1 MPKRNRVWVCAAVV
15 VCALTMMTPLAWS
28 QAQAEKNAEAAA
40 DKAAKVAITDPAARA
55 AAGQSAKAV
64 ARARIELQACKLGE
78 VEARCGRYEVFEDR
92 AARKGRKIALRVA
105 VIPAAGPARAK
116 SAIFFLA
123 GGPGQAATRLAGFAA
138 EAMAGARAQREIV
151 LVDQRG
157 TGESNPLKC
166 DVLGGNA
173 QGTFTDL
180 FPIERI
186 RACRSELESRA
197 NLRLYTTPI
206 AMDDLDE
213 VRAALGYEQVDLYG
227 TSYGTRAAQVYLRQ
241 YPKRV
246 RSVILKGVVP
256 MEVVIPTTF
265 ARTTE
270 RALELLLRDCAAAA
284 CAAAFPRLREELRV
298 VTARFEAGPV
308 QVMPAGSRSSQQPV
322 SITRGAFLMTLG
334 LMLQSPPAAAQIP
347 MIIHRA
353 YENDYAPLAQVVQ
366 LVTRSLGSELYVG
379 MMLSVVCAED
389 DPVADYAKA
398 LAEAKGTVLGD
409 YRIEQQRAACAF
421 WPRGKVPAGY
431 RQSVSSTVP
440 VLLISGN
447 LDPVTPPESAEQ
459 AGQHFSNRLTVVAAG
474 GSHSFSGM
482 LGCVDRIMTEFVQTA
497 SPKGIEVSCAEKIKR
512 PEFVV
517 PRN

>member
-1 MPKRNRVWVCAAVV
+1 
-15 VCALTMMTPLAWS
+15 
-28 QAQAEKNAEAAA
+28 
-40 DKAAKVAITDPAARA
+40 
-55 AAGQSAKAV
+55 
-64 ARARIELQACKLGE
+64 
-78 VEARCGRYEVFEDR
+78 
-92 AARKGRKIALRVA
+92 
-105 VIPAAGPARAK
+105 
-116 SAIFFLA
+116 
-123 GGPGQAATRLAGFAA
+123 
-138 EAMAGARAQREIV
+138 
-151 LVDQRG
+151 
-157 TGESNPLKC
+157 
-166 DVLGGNA
+166 
-173 QGTFTDL
+173 
-180 FPIERI
+180 
-186 RACRSELESRA
+186 
-197 NLRLYTTPI
+197 
-206 AMDDLDE
+206 
-213 VRAALGYEQVDLYG
+213 
-227 TSYGTRAAQVYLRQ
+227 
-241 YPKRV
+241 
-246 RSVILKGVVP
+246 
-256 MEVVIPTTF
+256 
-265 ARTTE
+265 
-270 RALELLLRDCAAAA
+270 
-284 CAAAFPRLREELRV
+284 
-298 VTARFEAGPV
+298 
-308 QVMPAGSRSSQQPV
+308 
-322 SITRGAFLMTLG
+322 MTLG

-482 LGCVDRIMTEFVQTA
+482 LGCVDRIMTEFV
-497 SPKGIEVSCAEKIKR
+497 
-512 PEFVV
+512 V